1 MTPDMK
7 MMENADS
14 EPSDNS
20 VIQVNADR
28 LWQSLMEMAKI
39 GATADG
45 GVCRVAL
52 TELDLQGR
60 NLFLDWCRELG
71 LAISI
76 DGVGNLFARR
86 EGSDGT
92 LAPVLIGS
100 HLDSQPSGGRFDGV
114 YGVLAGLEVLR
125 TLEDSDITTPAAI
138 EVCVWTNEEGSRY
151 PPAMTGSG
159 AFAGVFAVD
168 EILDKRDDKN
178 VRFGDALDAIG
189 HCGKAPV
196 GGRSVGTY
204 LEAHIEQGPI
214 LEAEGRTIGVV
225 TGGQAMR
232 WYDVEVNGQEAHAG
246 STPMN
251 TRRDALLSASMLVLA
266 VDQISQEHGEDARAT
281 CGYIVATP
289 NSRNTVTGH
298 ISMSVDLRHPD
309 DEILAKMDAALFEAC
324 RKIDLGKSAQLEA
337 KQIWHCPPTRFS
349 PDCIEKIAAS
359 AERNGFST
367 REIVS
372 GAGHDAFY
380 LARVA
385 PSGMIF
391 IPCEDGISHNPIESA
406 TREDCAAG
414 CQVLLEVAMSRAGL

>member
-1 MTPDMK
+1 MK
-7 MMENADS
+7 MMKNTDS
-14 EPSDNS
+14 EPADNN

-52 TELDLQGR
+52 TELDMQGR

-71 LAISI
+71 LSISI

-92 LAPVLIGS
+92 LAPVMIGS

-125 TLEDSDITTPAAI
+125 TLEEFDITTPAAI
-138 EVCVWTNEEGSRY
+138 EVCAWTNEEGSRY

-168 EILDKRDDKN
+168 EILDKRDAN
-178 VRFGDALDAIG
+178 NIRFGDALDAIG

-214 LEAEGRTIGVV
+214 LEAEGKTIGVV

-232 WYDVEVNGQEAHAG
+232 WYDVEVSGQEAHAG
-246 STPMN
+246 STPMS
-251 TRRDALLSASMLVLA
+251 TRRDALLSASMLVQA

-289 NSRNTVTGH
+289 NSTEHRDWPYFH
-298 ISMSVDLRHPD
+298 
-309 DEILAKMDAALFEAC
+309 EC
-324 RKIDLGKSAQLEA
+324 RPA
-337 KQIWHCPPTRFS
+337 S
-349 PDCIEKIAAS
+349 P
-359 AERNGFST
+359 
-367 REIVS
+367 
-372 GAGHDAFY
+372 
-380 LARVA
+380 
-385 PSGMIF
+385 
-391 IPCEDGISHNPIESA
+391 
-406 TREDCAAG
+406 
-414 CQVLLEVAMSRAGL
+414 

>member
-1 MTPDMK
+1 MK
-7 MMENADS
+7 TMKS
-14 EPSDNS
+14 TGFEPSDS
-20 VIQVNADR
+20 AVIRINEGR
-28 LWQSLMEMAKI
+28 LWQSLMGMAQV

-52 TELDLQGR
+52 TELDMQGR
-60 NLFLDWCRELG
+60 NLFLDWCSDCG
-71 LAISI
+71 LATSI

-86 EGSDGT
+86 EGTDET
-92 LAPVLIGS
+92 LPPVLIGS

-125 TLEDSDITTPAAI
+125 TLNDFNITTPAAI
-138 EVCVWTNEEGSRY
+138 EACVWTNEEGSRY

-159 AFAGVFAVD
+159 AFAGVFGVD
-168 EILDKRDDKN
+168 EILNKRDANDI
-178 VRFGDALDAIG
+178 RFGDALDAIG
-189 HCGKAPV
+189 HCGDVPV
-196 GGRSVGTY
+196 GNRNVGTY

-214 LEAEGRTIGVV
+214 LEAEGKTIGVV

-232 WYDVEVNGQEAHAG
+232 WYDVEVRGQEAHAG
-246 STPMN
+246 STPMSN
-251 TRRDALLSASMLVLA
+251 RRDALLSASILVQA
-266 VDQISQEHGEDARAT
+266 VDQISQDFGKDARAT

-298 ISMSVDLRHPD
+298 IAMSVDLRHPD
-309 DEILAKMDAALFEAC
+309 DGTLAKMDVAFFEAC
-324 RKIDLGKSAQLEA
+324 RKIDLEKRAQLEA
-337 KQIWHCPPTRFS
+337 EQIWYCPATRFD

-359 AERNGFST
+359 AEQNGFNT

-385 PSGMIF
+385 PTGMIF
-391 IPCEDGISHNPIESA
+391 IPCEDGVSHNPIESA

-414 CQVLLEVAMSRAGL
+414 CQVLLDVAMKRAGL